1 MEVSF
6 MIKLMV
12 GERGTGKTK
21 TLIEN
26 VNAAASTTKGY
37 VVCLEWGD
45 KLRFDVSYHVRLIDA
60 KEYAITS
67 AEKLYG
73 FVTGILASNYDVT
86 DLFIDSALKLVCDD
100 ADDQAALADVLA
112 KVAPML
118 EAHKVGCFITV
129 SLAADKVSDALKPYV
144 I

>member
-1 MEVSF
+1 

-26 VNAAASTTKGY
+26 VNKASSASNGQ

-45 KLRFDVSYHVRLIDA
+45 KLRFDVSCHVRLIDA
-60 KEYAITS
+60 EEYGIST

-86 DLFIDSALKLVCDD
+86 DLFIDSALKMCKND
-100 ADDQAALADVLA
+100 AEDQKALACVLE

-118 EAHKVGCFITV
+118 ESHKVNTFITI
-129 SLAADKVSDALKPYV
+129 SLPAEKLIAELQGYTK
-144 I
+144 

>member
-1 MEVSF
+1 

-26 VNAAASTTKGY
+26 VNKASSASNGH

-45 KLRFDVSYHVRLIDA
+45 KLRFDVSCHVRLIDA
-60 KEYAITS
+60 EEYGIST
-67 AEKLYG
+67 AERLYG
-73 FVTGILASNYDVT
+73 FLTGILASNYDVT
-86 DLFIDSALKLVCDD
+86 DLFIDSALKMCE
-100 ADDQAALADVLA
+100 DQKALAEVLE

-118 EAHKVGCFITV
+118 ESHSVNTFITI
-129 SLAADKVSDALKPYV
+129 SLPAENLIAELQGYTK
-144 I
+144 

>member
-1 MEVSF
+1 

-26 VNAAASTTKGY
+26 VNKASSASNGH

-45 KLRFDVSYHVRLIDA
+45 KLRFDVSCHVRLIDA
-60 KEYAITS
+60 EEYGIST
-67 AEKLYG
+67 AERLYG
-73 FVTGILASNYDVT
+73 FLTGILASNYDVT
-86 DLFIDSALKLVCDD
+86 DLFIDSALKMCE
-100 ADDQAALADVLA
+100 DQKTLAEVLE

-118 EAHKVGCFITV
+118 ESHNVNTFITI
-129 SLAADKVSDALKPYV
+129 SLPAENLIAELQGYTK
-144 I
+144 

>member
-1 MEVSF
+1 

-26 VNAAASTTKGY
+26 VNKASTASGGQ

-45 KLRFDVSYHVRLIDA
+45 KLRFDVSCHVRLIDA
-60 KEYAITS
+60 EEYAISS

-73 FVTGILASNYDVT
+73 FLTGILASNYDVT
-86 DLFIDSALKLVCDD
+86 DLFIDSALKMCE
-100 ADDQAALADVLA
+100 DQEALACVLE

-118 EAHKVGCFITV
+118 EAHNVNTFITA
-129 SLAADKVSDALKPYV
+129 SLPVDKLIPKLQGYTK
-144 I
+144 

>member
-1 MEVSF
+1 
-6 MIKLMV
+6 MV

-26 VNAAASTTKGY
+26 VNKASSASNGQ

-45 KLRFDVSYHVRLIDA
+45 KLRFDVSCHVRLIDA
-60 KEYAITS
+60 EEYGIST

-73 FVTGILASNYDVT
+73 FLTGILASNYDVT
-86 DLFIDSALKLVCDD
+86 DLFIDSALKMCE
-100 ADDQAALADVLA
+100 DQKALALVLE

-118 EAHKVGCFITV
+118 ESHNVNTFVTA
-129 SLAADKVSDALKPYV
+129 SLPADKLIPELSGYTK
-144 I
+144 

>member
-1 MEVSF
+1 

-26 VNAAASTTKGY
+26 VNKASSASNGQ

-45 KLRFDVSYHVRLIDA
+45 KLRFDVSCHVRLIDA
-60 KEYAITS
+60 EEYGIST

-73 FVTGILASNYDVT
+73 FLTGILASNYDVT
-86 DLFIDSALKLVCDD
+86 DLFIDSALKMCE
-100 ADDQAALADVLA
+100 DQKALALVLE

-118 EAHKVGCFITV
+118 ESHKVNSFVTI
-129 SLAADKVSDALKPYV
+129 SLPAQDLIAELQGYTK
-144 I
+144 

>member
-1 MEVSF
+1 

-26 VNAAASTTKGY
+26 VNKASSASNGQ

-45 KLRFDVSYHVRLIDA
+45 KLRFDVSCHVRLIDA
-60 KEYAITS
+60 EEYGIST

-73 FVTGILASNYDVT
+73 FLTGILASNYDVT
-86 DLFIDSALKLVCDD
+86 DLFIDSALKMCE
-100 ADDQAALADVLA
+100 DQKALALVLE

-118 EAHKVGCFITV
+118 ESHNVNTFVTA
-129 SLAADKVSDALKPYV
+129 SLPADKLIPELSGYTK
-144 I
+144 